1 MVYLGGAIFCWQRHV
16 LEQRVDVLIQK
27 ELCCQVNL
35 EFSDNAFNEWRLQN
49 RYGNK
54 QRY

>member
-1 MVYLGGAIFCWQRHV
+1 MLFLCLNDGAIFCWQSHV

-35 EFSDNAFNEWRLQN
+35 EFSDNAL
-49 RYGNK
+49 
-54 QRY
+54 